1 MIKNKKILYIV
12 LISTSIIFLSILF
25 LRPGKDKNQKD
36 FESILTEGK
45 TFDSRELPSLPED
58 YAEHKLMEYSVEEI
72 ARILQEKYGKNIDN
86 PAAQIAMIEEL
97 MKDLP
102 KLYPNDWVKVLNQIL
117 GYAFPDKVLELMRMS
132 ENLYNYN
139 KFRESNM
146 SKVGLMSDE
155 ARRQMV
161 WKERYRLFGE
171 KADQIWAMEKKMTN
185 IGDAL
190 KRIKESPAGNLDAK
204 LNNYSQLLREQFGKE
219 YPRIMENKRQQLT
232 EGFMVSVQKDLKV
245 LSYGERKSALREIRS
260 AMGMDSAALGRWDAL
275 EEEREKTWQNQRKY
289 SEKRTQLS
297 SKKSGMT
304 PEDEKELDGLRKQY
318 FGEEAEI
325 IKNEEASGYFRAQD
339 ERTYGVN

>member
-12 LISTSIIFLSILF
+12 LISASVLFISILF
-25 LRPGKDKNQKD
+25 LRSGKDKNQKD
-36 FESILTEGK
+36 FESILSEGK

-58 YAEHKLMEYSVEEI
+58 YSDHKLMEYSVEEI

-102 KLYPNDWVKVLNQIL
+102 KLYPNDWVRVLNQIL
-117 GYAFPDKVLELMRMS
+117 GFAFPNKVLELMRMS

-139 KFRESNM
+139 RFRESNM
-146 SKVGLMSDE
+146 SKVGLLSDE
-155 ARRQMV
+155 ARRQMI

-171 KADQIWAMEKKMTN
+171 KADQIWSMEKKMTT
-185 IGDAL
+185 IGDTL

-204 LNNYSQLLREQFGKE
+204 LSNYSQTLKEQFGKE
-219 YPRIMENKRQQLT
+219 YPRLMENKRDQLT

-245 LSYGERKSALREIRS
+245 LSFGERKSALREIR
-260 AMGMDSAALGRWDAL
+260 ATMGMDNSALSRWDAL
-275 EEEREKTWQNQRKY
+275 EEEREKIWQNQQKY

-297 SKKSGMT
+297 SKKGGMS
-304 PEDEKELDGLRKQY
+304 PEEERELDSLRKKL
-318 FGEEAEI
+318 FGEEADI
-325 IKNEEASGYFRAQD
+325 IENEEASGYYRTQE

>member
-1 MIKNKKILYIV
+1 MIKNKKFLYIV
-12 LISTSIIFLSILF
+12 LISISLIFLIILF

-45 TFDSRELPSLPED
+45 TFESRELPTLPED
-58 YAEHKLMEYSVEEI
+58 YGDHKLMEYSVEEI
-72 ARILQEKYGKNIDN
+72 ARILQEKYGKNIEN

-171 KADQIWAMEKKMTN
+171 KADQIWAMEKKMTA
-185 IGDAL
+185 IGDTL

-204 LNNYSQLLREQFGKE
+204 LSNYSQTLREQFGKE

-275 EEEREKTWQNQRKY
+275 EEEREKAWQNQQKY

-297 SKKSGMT
+297 SKKGGMT
-304 PEDEKELDGLRKQY
+304 AEDEKQLDTLRKQY

-325 IKNEEASGYFRAQD
+325 IKNEEASGYFRAQE